1 MQAGATKLPIS
12 LDETNFYLFIFNTTF
27 ICLFIFI
34 IYLFISIAHTLNC
47 NLCVLIFWGLLDFSL
62 FSIHVKYLHYSGMY
76 SELWIWYR
84 FPHLLL
90 DPKLD
95 SNFVHFK
102 PIHIDDSKFHVYWS
116 VNLGFSEIYSHFKT
130 PAYFFK

>member
-47 NLCVLIFWGLLDFSL
+47 NLCVWIFWGLLDFSL
-62 FSIHVKYLHYSGMY
+62 FSIHVKYLNYSGMY

-95 SNFVHFK
+95 S
-102 PIHIDDSKFHVYWS
+102 KFRPFQTHPYWRQQIS
-116 VNLGFSEIYSHFKT
+116 RVLKRQPWFQWNLLTFQNTSILL
-130 PAYFFK
+130 